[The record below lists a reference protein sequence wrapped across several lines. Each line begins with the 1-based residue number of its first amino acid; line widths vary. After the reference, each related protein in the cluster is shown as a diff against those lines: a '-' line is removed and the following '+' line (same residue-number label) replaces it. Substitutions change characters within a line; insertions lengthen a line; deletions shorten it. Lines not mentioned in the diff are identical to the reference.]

1 MSKIASKLIS
11 TSKKP
16 SLFKRFLRNS
26 AGSMTSVMGLSVIP
40 IFFTAGAAIDY
51 ARVTREQAAFY
62 GAVDAAALAIAADE
76 RSSMMGLTST
86 ADIEARRKALEDYA
100 KLFLAKDYKDASG
113 GHSKITATLSITGE
127 EVKLAASLDF
137 PTTIMAIT
145 GITKFT
151 LTSNATVKKAA
162 RPIEVT
168 LIMDTTGSMAADMPQ
183 AKLSAKKLIQKL
195 YGDKT
200 LAAAPANEYVR
211 ISLVP
216 FSAAVRL
223 DTSPGADFNLSWIDT
238 TGVNPISKLNFNELS
253 GAPAVWNN
261 FFAWSQL
268 KSSTTA
274 NHAWNGCV
282 EMRKRGATAATDFM
296 LQDVAPDITKP
307 DSLFPAFFN
316 PDTPSIPTSFTKSTG
331 GSESYV
337 STIANKTFYGSY
349 IAEDSTVPNETTG
362 LTDAEK
368 RDTTEANGLI
378 KRQENWRKYIGRNIG
393 AETTTNYGPWLGC
406 TKSTIVTMTYDR
418 KKVED
423 GIDLMTANGPT
434 NIPEGLAWGRRVIS
448 PGEPFTKVSGYG
460 SDPTKNTSAAT
471 IAPYW
476 APKWQKVVVLM
487 TDGEN
492 DLFAGGN
499 PVDPIKSGT
508 TRFTLN
514 GTAYSS
520 YGRGLEPSA
529 TNRLGITTGIASE
542 HTTKMN
548 ADIKTI
554 CDQMKADGI
563 TIYTTTF
570 RVTDPVVQGRVKDC
584 ATSPAHYKHSSN
596 ALELDTFFGHIGETM
611 NKAIYVS
618 K

>member
-1 MSKIASKLIS
+1 MSNIARPVSIR
-11 TSKKP
+11 TKKASP
-16 SLFKRFLRNS
+16 FKRFLYDS
-26 AGSMTSVMGLSVIP
+26 SGVMHQLFAFSLVP
-40 IFFTAGAAIDY
+40 MLFTAGAAIDY

-62 GAVDAAALAIAADE
+62 GAVDAAALAIAADD
-76 RSSMMGLTST
+76 RSSMLGLDAT
-86 ADIEARRKALEDYA
+86 AQAARTKDLLDYA
-100 KLFLAKDYKDASG
+100 KLYLKKNYADASG
-113 GHSKITATLSITGE
+113 GKAVVNASLTVTGE
-127 EVKLAASLDF
+127 EVKLAATLDF
-137 PTTIMAIT
+137 PTTILSIT
-145 GITKFT
+145 GITKLT
-151 LTSNATVKKAA
+151 LRSNATVKKAA

-183 AKLSAKKLIQKL
+183 AKSSAKNLIKKL

-200 LAAAPANEYVR
+200 LATAPANEYIR

-223 DTSPGADFNLSWIDT
+223 DTSVGADFNLNWIDT
-238 TGVNPISKLNFNELS
+238 TGANPISKLNFNELS

-268 KSSTTA
+268 KSSPNA

-282 EMRKRGATAATDFM
+282 EMRKRGSTAATDFM
-296 LQDVAPDITKP
+296 LQDVAPDILKP

-316 PDTPSIPTSFTKSTG
+316 PDTPSYATSMVKTIGGTYTYPTNVG
-331 GSESYV
+331 
-337 STIANKTFYGSY
+337 NKPFYGSY
-349 IAEDSTVPNETTG
+349 IAEDSTSPNETTG

-368 RDTTEANGLI
+368 MDTTEANGLI

-393 AETTTNYGPWLGC
+393 VETTTNYGPWLGC

-460 SDPTKNTSAAT
+460 TDPAKNTSATT

-492 DLFAGGN
+492 DLFAGGS
-499 PVDPIKSGT
+499 PVDPIKSGS
-508 TRFTLN
+508 TRFALN
-514 GTAYSS
+514 GTAYSA

-529 TNRLGITTGIASE
+529 TNRLGITSGIASE
-542 HTTKMN
+542 HTAKMN

-584 ATSPAHYKHSSN
+584 ATSPDHYKHSAS
-596 ALELDTFFGHIGETM
+596 ALDLDTFFGHIGETM

-618 K
+618 N